1 MDFARLAIRNRLICA
16 IVIAGVLI
24 GGVNAYRNMARFEDP
39 EFTIRTAVIATPY
52 PGATAEEV
60 ADEVTEAL
68 ESAVQSL
75 EEVERVAS
83 TSSIGLSV
91 VYVDIDYEFSRT
103 RADLQVVW
111 GKLRN
116 RVRDARAA
124 LPPGALEPVVN
135 DSFGDVY
142 GLHYLI
148 AGAGFSPRELHDY
161 ARALRT
167 ELLSVEDVGKVAIL
181 GQRTEA
187 IYVEVGRDRAAALGV
202 SLQGVYADL
211 ARRNSVAPAGDMRVG
226 DWRLAILPSGG
237 VDTVEAIRDIPVSPA
252 GMGRLVRLGDI
263 AEVWRGYRDPPG
275 RIVRYNGQPA
285 IALGVANVSGAN
297 VARMGDAID
306 RKLRE
311 TEVQRPLGV
320 EVHEFYHQ
328 GKVVTA
334 AVRDFVL
341 NVAAALAIVLATLL
355 AFTGLRPAIV
365 IGAVLLLTVAA
376 TLTTMHA
383 VDIPMHRI
391 SLGALIIAL
400 GMMVDNAIVVTE
412 GILVGARQGQSKI
425 ETASEVVRRTRWPL
439 LGGTAVGIVAFAPIG
454 LASGATAEYTGDLFR
469 VLLISLLFSWLFAVT
484 AAPLLADLILPDRA
498 RRAVEQDGKVRNLYK
513 RFLAGA
519 LKRRWTTVGATAAL
533 FAASVAGFGYV
544 KAGFFPA
551 STTPQAVVD
560 YWLPEGTDIARTHG
574 DMIALERRVAML
586 EGVEAVQTL
595 VGAGGLRYMLV
606 YSPEPGN
613 SSYGQLLVRVDD
625 YRRLDELLPRI
636 RAILDAEHPDAQA
649 KVWRF
654 QLGPG
659 GGSKIEAEFSGP
671 DPAVLRRLA
680 NEAKAIMAT
689 DGRAVSIKDDW
700 REPVSYIEPRYADAR
715 GRRLGISREDLAGAL
730 QTTYSGSTV
739 GVFRDGDTLIPII
752 ARAPEAERLDTASLG
767 AVQIPNRAT
776 GGSTPLMAVVD
787 GVATN
792 WRNGRVKR
800 VDRVWTITAQCD
812 PAEGEL
818 ASELLEK
825 LRPGIEAVELPP
837 GYSLRWRGE
846 QGDSAEAQASLAR
859 ALPPTFA
866 AMIAIVV
873 LLFNAL
879 RQPLIV
885 CLLTPLALI
894 GVAAGLLATDT
905 ALEFMALLGLLALS
919 GLLIKNAIV
928 LIDQMDFEIAAG
940 KPRLDAV
947 IDSAASRA
955 RPVAMGALTTVL
967 GVVPLLFDAFFS
979 SMAVVLIFGLSFATV
994 LTLVVAPA
1002 LYAIF
1007 FGIGDSERDAA
1018 PTGAIQAEGTPERGK
1033 DR

>member
-1 MDFARLAIRNRLICA
+1 MDFARLAIRYRLIFA
-16 IVIAGVLI
+16 IVMAGVLA
-24 GGVNAYRNMARFEDP
+24 GGVSAYRNMARFEDP

-75 EEVERVAS
+75 EEVERVTS
-83 TSSIGLSV
+83 TSSIGLSIV
-91 VYVDIDYEFSRT
+91 NVDIDYQFSRT
-103 RADLQVVW
+103 RDDLQVVW

-142 GLHYLI
+142 GLSYLI
-148 AGAGFSPRELHDY
+148 TGEGYSPRELHDY

-167 ELLSVEDVGKVAIL
+167 ELLSVEDVGQVAIL
-181 GQRTEA
+181 GQQNEA
-187 IYVEVGRDRAAALGV
+187 IYIEVARDRAAALGV
-202 SLQGVYADL
+202 SLQSVFADL
-211 ARRNSVAPAGDMRVG
+211 ASRNSVTPAGDMRVG
-226 DWRLAILPSGG
+226 DRRLAILPSGS
-237 VDTVEAIRDIPVSPA
+237 VDSVEAIRDIPVSPA
-252 GMGRLVRLGDI
+252 GGGALVRLGDI
-263 AEVWRGYRDPPG
+263 AEVFRGYADPPLQ
-275 RIVRYNGQPA
+275 IVRYDGRPA
-285 IALGVANVSGAN
+285 IALGVANVRGAN
-297 VARMGDAID
+297 VARMGAAID
-306 RKLRE
+306 RKLAE
-311 TEVQRPLGV
+311 TEARRPLGI
-320 EVHEFYHQ
+320 EIHEFYHQ

-334 AVRDFVL
+334 AVEDFVL
-341 NVAAALAIVLATLL
+341 NVAAALAIVLVTLL
-355 AFTGLRPAIV
+355 VFMGLRPAIV

-376 TLTTMHA
+376 TLTTMNLA
-383 VDIPMHRI
+383 DIPMHRI

-400 GMMVDNAIVVTE
+400 GMLVDNAIVVTE
-412 GILVGARQGQSKI
+412 GILVGVRRGWSKL
-425 ETASEVVRRTRWPL
+425 ETASEVVSRTRWPL
-439 LGGTAVGIVAFAPIG
+439 LGGTAVGIIAFAPIG
-454 LASGATAEYTGDLFR
+454 LASGDTAEYTGDLFR
-469 VLLISLLFSWLFAVT
+469 VVLISLLFSWVFAVT
-484 AAPLLADLILPDRA
+484 AAPLLADLFLPDGAGRA
-498 RRAVEQDGKVRNLYK
+498 DARDGAAMNLYK
-513 RFLAGA
+513 RFMAGV
-519 LKRRWTTVGATAAL
+519 LRRRWMTAGTAAGL

-560 YWLPEGTDIARTHG
+560 YWLPEGTDIARTLE
-574 DMIALERRVAML
+574 DMIALERRVAAL

-606 YSPEPGN
+606 YAPEPGN
-613 SSYGQLLVRVDD
+613 SSYGQLLLRVDD
-625 YRRLDELLPRI
+625 YRRLDGLLPQI
-636 RAILDAEHPDAQA
+636 RAILEAEHPDARA

-680 NEAKAIMAT
+680 NEAKAVMAA

-700 REPVSYIEPRYADAR
+700 REPVSYVEPRFADAR

-730 QTTYSGSTV
+730 QASYSGRAV
-739 GVFRDGDTLIPII
+739 GVFRDGQTLIPII
-752 ARAPEAERLDTASLG
+752 ARAPAGERGDAAGLG

-776 GGSTPLMAVVD
+776 GGVTPLMAVVD

-792 WRNGRVKR
+792 WRNGRVMR

-812 PAEGEL
+812 PAEGDL
-818 ASELLEK
+818 ASELQER
-825 LRPGIEAVELPP
+825 LRPRIEAIELPP
-837 GYSLRWRGE
+837 GYRLQWRGE
-846 QGDSAEAQASLAR
+846 SGDSAEAQASLAS
-859 ALPPTFA
+859 ALPLAFA
-866 AMIAIVV
+866 AMVLVV
-873 LLFNAL
+873 VALFNAL

-885 CLLTPLALI
+885 YLLTPLTLI
-894 GVAAGLLATDT
+894 GVAVGLLATDT

-955 RPVAMGALTTVL
+955 RPVLMGALTTVL
-967 GVVPLLFDAFFS
+967 GVVPLLFDAFFR

-1007 FGIGDSERDAA
+1007 FGIRDGEREPGGLPA
-1018 PTGAIQAEGTPERGK
+1018 RGWPG
-1033 DR
+1033 REEEP